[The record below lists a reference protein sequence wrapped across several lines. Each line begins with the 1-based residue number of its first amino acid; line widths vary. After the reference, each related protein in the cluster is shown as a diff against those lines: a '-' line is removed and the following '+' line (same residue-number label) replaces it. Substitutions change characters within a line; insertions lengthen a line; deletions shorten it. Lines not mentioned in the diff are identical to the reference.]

1 MINKKLTAKIVLGL
15 MLATP
20 YTAFADS
27 FTDGFT
33 VVKELEQ
40 GDSHYK
46 GTMAPTT
53 DTTIDKDI
61 TYSLT
66 LNKGSATTNTGVS
79 TLYVNQ
85 NGKTFTYNGKTNVYL
100 STNLTG
106 TGNNSANALCLY
118 AGNVVFNDDA
128 EFTTIV
134 KGENGKSA
142 YGIGAVGGGN
152 DVLTL
157 NFNGDSVK
165 VNVTTDVARQENG
178 TYCEA
183 AGISAYAADI
193 VASANTK
200 TEITVT
206 GTSTSEKATPV
217 YGILNEAGNVDLQ
230 GDTVITVT
238 TNGYG
243 TDVKSGKDAAGLAVG
258 VKVIDGFYNSTMGNR
273 NGRADTTLNNAVVN
287 VVNNAVGGKAI
298 GMEAVNF
305 VDGNADEAVLTVD
318 GNLDL
323 TATADTARGVI
334 AQDGKKVVL
343 GSENSDY
350 INVTAK
356 SVNSENDANINA
368 GILALKSGTVDVN
381 TKTLNV
387 TTNATGDGW
396 AYGISAQNN
405 TTDATD
411 NMASINISADNIYV
425 NSTADTE
432 GHAAGFV
439 TMSQG
444 QMNVHGNVEVHA
456 DNAIVTRGDS
466 AMNIN
471 MDEADVNNTTKL
483 YGDINFSYD
492 EKTSGTKVDAD
503 VNINLNGEDS
513 VWEGNTVMDWALKEG
528 GNTSFDDIK
537 DKLSVDGCNIIL
549 ANGAQ
554 WNATQVPT
562 TGTEGK
568 AGSAY
573 IALNN
578 LTLNDGVVNLDKM
591 EGQTLEIEKLT
602 GEGGTVNTNSL
613 DNKMSIGT
621 VADSTSV
628 TVNGSGEIADAI
640 YGGDATAQDLA
651 DVVTTG
657 TGESEKSAASQITTD
672 EGIIAG
678 KITADVKDGEVTN
691 YTVAKNTT
699 NVGLSNL
706 TGINLMTWRQEN
718 NDMNK
723 RLGELRDSKGE
734 HGVWVRMVRGE
745 VEYESIKNQYNY
757 YQVGYDEKLS
767 TDPNW
772 TVGMF
777 LTRTE
782 GNSTFRTG
790 SAENNH
796 TGVGVYGSYLK
807 DDGSF
812 IDLVAKYARIDSDF
826 NANGGVGSGDYN
838 TNGYSVSA
846 EYGKRFEQGNGFWIE
861 PQVELTYGTVGA
873 VDYTTSNG
881 AEVRQEG
888 MDSLVGR
895 VGFSLGKDIKAGNV
909 YARASYL
916 YDFDGETEVTMSRGG
931 NSDVYEQDLGG
942 GWFEVGVGTNINLS
956 DATHL
961 YFDVEKTY
969 GGDVATPWQWSA
981 GIRYSF

>member
-621 VADSTSV
+621 VVGSTSV

-706 TGINLMTWRQEN
+706 AAINLMTWRQEN

-734 HGVWVRMVRGE
+734 HGVWARMVRGE
-745 VEYESIKNQYNY
+745 VEYESIQNQYNY

-931 NSDVYEQDLGG
+931 ISDVYEQDLGG

>member
-20 YTAFADS
+20 FSYADAAESIGPIQTAGINENSVIITANNDVFVNFIDKGEIIGTSNFAIWAQG
-27 FTDGFT
+27 TDGNIEEIKLLGNEIT
-33 VVKELEQ
+33 INS
-40 GDSHYK
+40 DS
-46 GTMAPTT
+46 
-53 DTTIDKDI
+53 
-61 TYSLT
+61 YSHT
-66 LNKGSATTNTGVS
+66 ETR
-79 TLYVNQ
+79 
-85 NGKTFTYNGKTNVYL
+85 
-100 STNLTG
+100 
-106 TGNNSANALCLY
+106 
-118 AGNVVFNDDA
+118 
-128 EFTTIV
+128 
-134 KGENGKSA
+134 
-142 YGIGAVGGGN
+142 AVW
-152 DVLTL
+152 
-157 NFNGDSVK
+157 
-165 VNVTTDVARQENG
+165 
-178 TYCEA
+178 
-183 AGISAYAADI
+183 
-193 VASANTK
+193 ANTNGS
-200 TEITVT
+200 IT
-206 GTSTSEKATPV
+206 
-217 YGILNEAGNVDLQ
+217 LGN
-230 GDTVITVT
+230 GNSII
-238 TNGYG
+238 
-243 TDVKSGKDAAGLAVG
+243 
-258 VKVIDGFYNSTMGNR
+258 KV
-273 NGRADTTLNNAVVN
+273 
-287 VVNNAVGGKAI
+287 
-298 GMEAVNF
+298 
-305 VDGNADEAVLTVD
+305 
-318 GNLDL
+318 
-323 TATADTARGVI
+323 
-334 AQDGKKVVL
+334 
-343 GSENSDY
+343 
-350 INVTAK
+350 
-356 SVNSENDANINA
+356 
-368 GILALKSGTVDVN
+368 
-381 TKTLNV
+381 
-387 TTNATGDGW
+387 NATGKKPMAMAAMGTNSKLTVNGSSLIVNCDEPG
-396 AYGISAQNN
+396 AFALHVQNN
-405 TTDATD
+405 TETAKAPDTA
-411 NMASINISADNIYV
+411 ASVDINVDNIV
-425 NSTADTE
+425 INGNDLGITA
-432 GHAAGFV
+432 F
-439 TMSQG
+439 SNG
-444 QMNVHGNVEVHA
+444 QMNIKGNLTVNA
-456 DNAIVTRGDS
+456 TNAIDTRGN
-466 AMNIN
+466 ATININ
-471 MDEADVNNTTKL
+471 TDGKHTTVL
-483 YGDINFSYD
+483 NGDIVFETPNSPGD
-492 EKTSGTKVDAD
+492 AQNSGKIINSN
-503 VNINLNGEDS
+503 VNINLSGEESSWTGRAYQEYKINGVYVDKVELEAPPYHGNVTGFKMSINDGASWNMTGDS
-513 VWEGNTVMDWALKEG
+513 FINNVNLT
-528 GNTSFDDIK
+528 DDGVINMQE
-537 DKLSVDGCNIIL
+537 S
-549 ANGAQ
+549 ATEF
-554 WNATQVPT
+554 NATEI
-562 TGTEGK
+562 GLNEG
-568 AGSAY
+568 
-573 IALNN
+573 IIN
-578 LTLNDGVVNLDKM
+578 LQGENQEVNVV
-591 EGQTLEIEKLT
+591 TLT

-621 VADSTSV
+621 VGKDTAI

-640 YGGDATAQDLA
+640 YGGDATAQNLA

-657 TGESEKSAASQITTD
+657 TGKSAASQITTD

-734 HGVWVRMVRGE
+734 HGVWARMVRGE

-838 TNGYSVSA
+838 TNGYSISA

-881 AEVRQEG
+881 AKVRQEG

-931 NSDVYEQDLGG
+931 ISDVYEQDLGG

>member
-20 YTAFADS
+20 YTAFAAHGSIDETTKINDSINVVSNDTYSPKKDINISYGLYAKSGVGIQLTGDEITITSNQDGSDGSRAVMIDGGAVSLGNGNSVIEINANDNGGNVAMGVHVLGKNSKFDVNAKS
-27 FTDGFT
+27 FTLNSDGTFALH
-33 VVKELEQ
+33 VQ
-40 GDSHYK
+40 SNSQ
-46 GTMAPTT
+46 
-53 DTTIDKDI
+53 DKKADP
-61 TYSLT
+61 
-66 LNKGSATTNTGVS
+66 
-79 TLYVNQ
+79 
-85 NGKTFTYNGKTNVYL
+85 
-100 STNLTG
+100 
-106 TGNNSANALCLY
+106 NSASANIQAD
-118 AGNVVFNDDA
+118 N
-128 EFTTIV
+128 IV
-134 KGENGKSA
+134 INGA
-142 YGIGAVGGGN
+142 N
-152 DVLTL
+152 L
-157 NFNGDSVK
+157 
-165 VNVTTDVARQENG
+165 
-178 TYCEA
+178 
-183 AGISAYAADI
+183 GISAHSNGQINIKGNLTVNAINAIDTRGNATININTNTDGQHTTVLNGDI
-193 VASANTK
+193 VF
-200 TEITVT
+200 E
-206 GTSTSEKATPV
+206 TP
-217 YGILNEAGNVDLQ
+217 YTPE
-230 GDTVITVT
+230 DTQ
-238 TNGYG
+238 
-243 TDVKSGKDAAGLAVG
+243 
-258 VKVIDGFYNSTMGNR
+258 NS
-273 NGRADTTLNNAVVN
+273 
-287 VVNNAVGGKAI
+287 
-298 GMEAVNF
+298 
-305 VDGNADEAVLTVD
+305 
-318 GNLDL
+318 GNL
-323 TATADTARGVI
+323 I
-334 AQDGKKVVL
+334 
-343 GSENSDY
+343 NS
-350 INVTAK
+350 N
-356 SVNSENDANINA
+356 
-368 GILALKSGTVDVN
+368 
-381 TKTLNV
+381 
-387 TTNATGDGW
+387 
-396 AYGISAQNN
+396 
-405 TTDATD
+405 
-411 NMASINISADNIYV
+411 
-425 NSTADTE
+425 
-432 GHAAGFV
+432 
-439 TMSQG
+439 
-444 QMNVHGNVEVHA
+444 
-456 DNAIVTRGDS
+456 
-466 AMNIN
+466 
-471 MDEADVNNTTKL
+471 
-483 YGDINFSYD
+483 
-492 EKTSGTKVDAD
+492 
-503 VNINLNGEDS
+503 VNINLSGEESSWTGRAYQEYQVKNDKNKYVYIKS
-513 VWEGNTVMDWALKEG
+513 AELDTPDGYKYGNVTGFSMKI
-528 GNTSFDDIK
+528 N
-537 DKLSVDGCNIIL
+537 
-549 ANGAQ
+549 NGAS
-554 WNATQVPT
+554 WNM
-562 TGTEGK
+562 TGDSFINNVTVENGGVINVQEK
-568 AGSAY
+568 VKEFNVG
-573 IALNN
+573 IADKSDKGDKGGITLNN
-578 LTLNDGVVNLDKM
+578 GIINLQGESQQITVTKLDG
-591 EGQTLEIEKLT
+591 T
-602 GEGGTVNTNSL
+602 GGTVNTNSL

-621 VADSTSV
+621 VVGNPSV

-640 YGGDATAQDLA
+640 YGGDATAQELA
-651 DVVTTG
+651 DVVTTD
-657 TGESEKSAASQITTD
+657 TGKSAASQITTD

-734 HGVWVRMVRGE
+734 HGVWARMVRGE

-931 NSDVYEQDLGG
+931 ISDVYEQDLGG